1 MRAGTSA
8 EAAQGAPADG
18 VRRAVLIVLDSA
30 GIGAM
35 PDAARFGD
43 AGSHTLGNTAAA
55 VGGLR
60 VPTLER
66 LGLGC
71 IDPPLRGVACPE
83 RPLAAYGKMAEA
95 SGAKDTVTGHWE
107 IAGLVSPAGFP
118 TFPDGFPADL
128 VARFVAEARLPGVLG
143 NVAASGTEII
153 ERLGAEHMAT
163 GKPILYTSADSVFQV
178 AAHESVIPLAR
189 LYEICEVARRLTRPL
204 GIGRVIAR
212 PFEGAPGRFVR
223 TAGRHDYALEPPG
236 ETLLD
241 RLEAAGVPVIGV
253 GKIRDIFA
261 GRGVTA
267 HHPAPHNAE
276 AISALERILAR
287 PPAGRE
293 LVFANL
299 VDFDM
304 LWGHRNDP
312 AGYAAGLA
320 EFDEALGRLL
330 EQVGP
335 DDMLVVTAD
344 HGCDPT
350 TPSTDHSRE
359 YVPLLAYRP
368 GRPGRPLGTR
378 DTFADLGATLAEAFG
393 VSPLAAG
400 RSFLSEA
407 WA

>member
-1 MRAGTSA
+1 MRARTSRRAA
-8 EAAQGAPADG
+8 EGAPADD
-18 VRRAVLIVLDSA
+18 VRRAVLIVLDSV

-43 AGSHTLGNTAAA
+43 AGSHTLGNTARAM
-55 VGGLR
+55 GGLR

-71 IDPPLRGVACPE
+71 IDPPLAGVACPE

-107 IAGLVSPAGFP
+107 IAGLVSPRGFP

-189 LYEICEVARRLTRPL
+189 LHEICEVARRLTRPL

-212 PFEGAPGRFVR
+212 PFEGTPGRFVR
-223 TAGRHDYALEPPG
+223 TAGRHDYALDPPG

-241 RLEAAGVPVIGV
+241 RLAAAGVPVIGV
-253 GKIRDIFA
+253 GKVHDIFT
-261 GRGVTA
+261 GRGVSE

-276 AISALERILAR
+276 AVSALARILGR

-335 DDMLVVTAD
+335 DDALFVTAD

-378 DTFADLGATLAEAFG
+378 ATFADLGATLAEAFG
-393 VSPLAAG
+393 VGPLAAG
-400 RSFLSEA
+400 RSFLAEA
-407 WA
+407 WP